1 VLILIIFLVYIQK
14 RLHLFFLPVSV
25 TYICITN
32 LKYFKMTYVKKP
44 VNSAA
49 PSNNKV
55 WTAQEDAILT
65 EMAQSKSTTAKI
77 AMVLGRT
84 KASIWGRKSMLGIK
98 SRLSSSKGQN
108 ISVPTT
114 LTTKNRRPKAAMDN
128 PQTNVVK
135 VGAKA
140 AKMKMPKMGKT
151 AKMSAEFEMLSKLAK
166 QTGAKIVITFE

>member
-1 VLILIIFLVYIQK
+1 
-14 RLHLFFLPVSV
+14 
-25 TYICITN
+25 
-32 LKYFKMTYVKKP
+32 MTYVKKP

-114 LTTKNRRPKAAMDN
+114 LSTKNRRPKSAMQ
-128 PQTNVVK
+128 PQQTNVVK
-135 VGAKA
+135 VEAKA
-140 AKMKMPKMGKT
+140 AKT
-151 AKMSAEFEMLSKLAK
+151 KMSKMSKISKMSSEFGMLSK
-166 QTGAKIVITFE
+166 

>member
-1 VLILIIFLVYIQK
+1 
-14 RLHLFFLPVSV
+14 
-25 TYICITN
+25 
-32 LKYFKMTYVKKP
+32 MTYVKKP

-65 EMAQSKSTTAKI
+65 EMAQSKSTPAKI

-114 LTTKNRRPKAAMDN
+114 LSTKNRRPKSAMQ
-128 PQTNVVK
+128 PQQTNVVK
-135 VGAKA
+135 VEAKA
-140 AKMKMPKMGKT
+140 AKT
-151 AKMSAEFEMLSKLAK
+151 KMSKMSKISKMSSEFGMLSKLAK
-166 QTGAKIVITFE
+166 ETGAKIVITFE

>member
-1 VLILIIFLVYIQK
+1 
-14 RLHLFFLPVSV
+14 
-25 TYICITN
+25 
-32 LKYFKMTYVKKP
+32 MTYVKKP

-114 LTTKNRRPKAAMDN
+114 LSTKNRRTKTAMKN
-128 PQTNVVK
+128 QPETLVK
-135 VGAKA
+135 VKTSQ
-140 AKMKMPKMGKT
+140 PKVKVAT
-151 AKMSAEFEMLSKLAK
+151 ETKISKMSTEFEMLSKLAK

>member
-1 VLILIIFLVYIQK
+1 
-14 RLHLFFLPVSV
+14 
-25 TYICITN
+25 
-32 LKYFKMTYVKKP
+32 MTYVKKP

-114 LTTKNRRPKAAMDN
+114 LSTKNRRPKSAMK
-128 PQTNVVK
+128 PQQTHVVK
-135 VGAKA
+135 VEAKS
-140 AKMKMPKMGKT
+140 AKTKMSKMGKIS
-151 AKMSAEFEMLSKLAK
+151 KMSSEFGMLSKLAK
-166 QTGAKIVITFE
+166 ETGAKIVITFE

>member
-1 VLILIIFLVYIQK
+1 
-14 RLHLFFLPVSV
+14 
-25 TYICITN
+25 
-32 LKYFKMTYVKKP
+32 MTYVKKP

-114 LTTKNRRPKAAMDN
+114 LSTQNRRPKSAMK
-128 PQTNVVK
+128 PQQTNVVK
-135 VGAKA
+135 VEAKA
-140 AKMKMPKMGKT
+140 AKT
-151 AKMSAEFEMLSKLAK
+151 KMSKMSKISKMSSEFGMLSKLAK
-166 QTGAKIVITFE
+166 ETGAKIVITFE

>member
-1 VLILIIFLVYIQK
+1 
-14 RLHLFFLPVSV
+14 
-25 TYICITN
+25 
-32 LKYFKMTYVKKP
+32 MTYVKKP

-114 LTTKNRRPKAAMDN
+114 LTTKNRKSKTAMK
-128 PQTNVVK
+128 PQPSNVVK
-135 VGAKA
+135 VETKSPQT
-140 AKMKMPKMGKT
+140 KMTKMGKMS
-151 AKMSAEFEMLSKLAK
+151 KMSSEFEMLSKLAK

>member
-1 VLILIIFLVYIQK
+1 LYNKFK
-14 RLHLFFLPVSV
+14 
-25 TYICITN
+25 
-32 LKYFKMTYVKKP
+32 KYFKMTYVKKP

-114 LTTKNRRPKAAMDN
+114 LSTKNRRTKTAMKN
-128 PQTNVVK
+128 QPETLVK
-135 VGAKA
+135 VKTSQ
-140 AKMKMPKMGKT
+140 PKVKVAT
-151 AKMSAEFEMLSKLAK
+151 ETKISKMSTEFEMLSKLAK